1 MDRHT
6 YIDGCS
12 LKPQGLSIIERISIS
27 ILYSWT
33 DGECYL
39 GKNEWGMNFVQPW
52 FKASLHIGPGFDWA
66 MSLHMARIPMS
77 CVRTVLKQGIWWLA
91 TRQCCLCF
99 GPFFSWFCANAFISR
114 KQVQTVLVQSKTS
127 LLCLPN
133 FQTTIASHSL
143 YLLDGIEVFEGC
155 NSAWSSG
162 SSSHAVHMHRY
173 LLSTNTD
180 FGKAQEIKL
189 IYLFLG
195 YLHGSFCTTHVN
207 QHTYILC
214 L

>member
-6 YIDGCS
+6 YIDGRS

-77 CVRTVLKQGIWWLA
+77 CVRTALKQGIWWLA
-91 TRQCCLCF
+91 TRQCCICF
-99 GPFFSWFCANAFISR
+99 GPFFFPGFVQMHSFHENKYKQYLCKAKHLCCA
-114 KQVQTVLVQSKTS
+114 
-127 LLCLPN
+127 
-133 FQTTIASHSL
+133 FQTSKPPQHPT
-143 YLLDGIEVFEGC
+143 
-155 NSAWSSG
+155 
-162 SSSHAVHMHRY
+162 
-173 LLSTNTD
+173 LS
-180 FGKAQEIKL
+180 I
-189 IYLFLG
+189 
-195 YLHGSFCTTHVN
+195 S
-207 QHTYILC
+207 
-214 L
+214 